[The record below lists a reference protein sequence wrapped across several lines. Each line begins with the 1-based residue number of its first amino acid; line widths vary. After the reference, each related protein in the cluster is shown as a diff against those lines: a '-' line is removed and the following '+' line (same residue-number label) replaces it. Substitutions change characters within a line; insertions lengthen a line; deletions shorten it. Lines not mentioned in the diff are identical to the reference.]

1 MSVPIQA
8 VCVGTYTVKLPV
20 KMNLSSSKTLHGEM
34 NLCAILSVNIAEE
47 VHVNEFDHSMK
58 NAKECFGLYQKR
70 GIFATLLTFQTSSQR
85 VFISHMRGRQGK
97 TCLFKLLNFIDGL
110 KLGEIF

>member
-1 MSVPIQA
+1 MPIQA
-8 VCVGTYTVKLPV
+8 VCVGTDTIKLPV
-20 KMNLSSSKTLHGEM
+20 KMNLSSSKTLCGGM
-34 NLCAILSVNIAEE
+34 NLCVLSVNIAEE
-47 VHVNEFDHSMK
+47 VHVNEFGHSRK

-70 GIFATLLTFQTSSQR
+70 GVFATLLTFQTSSQR

-97 TCLFKLLNFIDGL
+97 TCLFKLQHFIDGL